1 MVFTTPEGGQYTLQY
16 ERKFNFTFQND
27 FKTKLTIIPDQRLLL
42 ANVRQALHIYQT
54 QDKGPVAILD
64 FRSRPN
70 NAFNPSS
77 LPSPSSQITFP
88 TCHSYTPD
96 SDDQYDTLVGLSNGE
111 VIILPLAAQTQTQI
125 HTQAAANG
133 GNTTIGGLKG
143 GGIGIGSVLVDGSIV
158 AIPPIK
164 PIAVP
169 MHHHHQAA
177 ATTSSPSSP
186 TTAFDQ
192 QIAATGPSSSST
204 TNSSSSIIS
213 STKPSKCVAVTWVP
227 KTAGNLFV
235 AAYQDGTVNLYQK
248 LVGNSTDSSLLST
261 TGGLPPSS
269 SSPGGLG
276 LGGSKRSSH
285 HQHSL
290 QTRIAQLQGPHSTT
304 TSKKGPTTPA
314 SMGTA
319 KALSPS
325 PDGRYIAVASQTG
338 MLSIHDTRTGSV
350 VTGFKGYYGGLLCC
364 AWSSDGVLVAAGG
377 EDDLITVFNVEKQC
391 IVAVCE
397 GHSSWVTSI
406 AFDPV
411 YNTTTTT
418 NSMDGENEGK
428 RGMYRLLSVSQD
440 CHLALWEVD
449 VTEEVGVGGFLNG
462 PTSASAEAE
471 AAAAGGRAGH
481 RRHISGSDGGGWG
494 SKGWTGNDVSMQSLS
509 VQQQQ
514 HHHRRRSSSGGS
526 GGGGGGIGGI
536 VEGLQRVDMPL
547 VGPLCMMKIGRE
559 PLSDVVFNGGSGD
572 RGFFVAAYSG
582 NMKSYEE
589 LENGEAEEEVETI

>member
-1 MVFTTPEGGQYTLQY
+1 MLLTTPDGDQYTLQY

-27 FKTKLTIIPDQRLLL
+27 FKTKLTIVPDQHLLL

-111 VIILPLAAQTQTQI
+111 VIILPLAAQTQTQ
-125 HTQAAANG
+125 AAGNG
-133 GNTTIGGLKG
+133 GTTTSAIKG
-143 GGIGIGSVLVDGSIV
+143 GGIGSSLGDGSIL
-158 AIPPIK
+158 AMSPIK
-164 PIAVP
+164 PVAVS
-169 MHHHHQAA
+169 MHHQV
-177 ATTSSPSSP
+177 TSSTSLP
-186 TTAFDQ
+186 TTFDQ
-192 QIAATGPSSSST
+192 QLAATGPSSSST
-204 TNSSSSIIS
+204 NA

-248 LVGNSTDSSLLST
+248 LVGASTDSSLLST
-261 TGGLPPSS
+261 TGGSP
-269 SSPGGLG
+269 SSPGGGLGLGLG
-276 LGGSKRSSH
+276 LGGSKKSS

-290 QTRIAQLQGPHSTT
+290 QTRIAQLQVPHST
-304 TSKKGPTTPA
+304 TSKKGLTPT
-314 SMGTA
+314 GTSN
-319 KALSPS
+319 ALSPS

-364 AWSSDGVLVAAGG
+364 AWSGDGALVAAGG
-377 EDDLITVFNVEKQC
+377 EDDLITVFNLEKQC

-406 AFDPV
+406 AFDPS
-411 YNTTTTT
+411 YN
-418 NSMDGENEGK
+418 NNNIDDDKQEEG
-428 RGMYRLLSVSQD
+428 GMYRLLSVSQD

-449 VTEEVGVGGFLNG
+449 VTEEVGVGGFLNS
-462 PTSASAEAE
+462 PTSASAAEADALAAAA
-471 AAAAGGRAGH
+471 AAAAGDGGRRAGH
-481 RRHISGSDGGGWG
+481 RRHISGSDGGSWG
-494 SKGWTGNDVSMQSLS
+494 GKGWAGNDVSMQSLS
-509 VQQQQ
+509 VQQHQ
-514 HHHRRRSSSGGS
+514 HHRRGSSSGGS
-526 GGGGGGIGGI
+526 GGGGGGVMGGI
-536 VEGLQRVDMPL
+536 VEALQRVDMPL
-547 VGPLCMMKIGRE
+547 VGPLCMVKIGID
-559 PLSDVVFNGGSGD
+559 PLSDVVFDGGSGD

-582 NMKSYEE
+582 NMKRWRIEMES
-589 LENGEAEEEVETI
+589 GGGEEVEMDVEETCTNWMVGA